1 MGGYYDHRSAG
12 TIHIHTTDMVTGD
25 DIEQSAI
32 GHRIRRLGFAPDDF
46 KPPLLRDR
54 GRTAPRSPRRSFKKS
69 SKR

>member
-12 TIHIHTTDMVTGD
+12 AIHIYTTDMITGD
-25 DIEQSAI
+25 DIEQSAV
-32 GHRIRRLGFAPDDF
+32 GHRIRRLGFDPDYV
-46 KPPLLRDR
+46 KIPLLRDR